1 MDLAGQ
7 VGRRLKELRAERRV
21 SLSELAR
28 RSQVGKGTLSEL
40 ENGRRNPTLE
50 TLYALTTAL
59 DAPLSA
65 VLPSSAAPPSSA
77 DRAEI
82 SGSAVSAVL
91 IERFED
97 TAAVTEVYRARIRA
111 GAVQTSAAHAPGT
124 REHLTVLHGTAR
136 VGEVSGPLVA
146 GPGDHVEWA
155 ADVPHLYCAPSG
167 DVEAILIVRHPAH
180 DADGKRGSVA

>member
-1 MDLAGQ
+1 
-7 VGRRLKELRAERRV
+7 E
-21 SLSELAR
+21 
-28 RSQVGKGTLSEL
+28 
-40 ENGRRNPTLE
+40 
-50 TLYALTTAL
+50 
-59 DAPLSA
+59 
-65 VLPSSAAPPSSA
+65 
-77 DRAEI
+77 RAEI
-82 SGSAVSAVL
+82 SGRAVSAVL

-97 TAAVTEVYRARIRA
+97 AAAVTEVYRARIRA

-155 ADVPHLYCAPSG
+155 ADVAHLYCAPSG

-180 DADGKRGSVA
+180 AADGKHGSVE